1 MTERIEP
8 FSAMDE
14 ASMLE
19 LLHVSNYAVDGH
31 VINEFSLSNG
41 NPVTVNRLFK
51 DLVKT
56 IASNMLPHEVYGDK
70 GLNEPDFGSLNLDI
84 DVDEVQKAVNVKLG
98 RKSVRLALVDDDGNI
113 IEDDNRTIYQEVF
126 NEAVYRWSNGPCTSR
141 RTA

>member
-1 MTERIEP
+1 MNEQIEP

-19 LLHVSNYAVDGH
+19 LLHVSNYSADGH
-31 VINEFSLSNG
+31 VINEFSLGNG

-56 IASNMLPHEVYGDK
+56 IANNLLPHEVYGDK
-70 GLNEPDFGSLNLDI
+70 GLNQPDFGSLNLDI
-84 DVDEVQKAVNVKLG
+84 KANDEGVEVMLNKRPVKLG
-98 RKSVRLALVDDDGNI
+98 LVDQQGNI
-113 IEDDNRTIYQEVF
+113 VLNDSLVIYQEVF
-126 NEAVYRWSNGPCTSR
+126 NEALYRWNNGPCNSR